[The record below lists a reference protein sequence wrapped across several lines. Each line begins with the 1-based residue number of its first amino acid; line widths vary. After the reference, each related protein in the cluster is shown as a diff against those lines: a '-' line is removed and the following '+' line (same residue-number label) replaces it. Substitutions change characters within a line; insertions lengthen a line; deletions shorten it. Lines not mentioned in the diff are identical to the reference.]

1 MIKSWLKKPK
11 NIVYY
16 VRSNQTLENIIAS
29 ILLCLVFFISS
40 IYEIKMPSYE
50 IVEGQVSDIDVI
62 APFSFEVFK
71 DNSQLQLE
79 KKSLINSLN
88 PVYSKSQ
95 EINFEVINNLNSI
108 FTKLFRL
115 VEAGERERLK
125 KEISN
130 LGYEV
135 NYTELNYVFSTNRMQ
150 GVWEYMMVKSDSLLK
165 LGIVE
170 IPIDE
175 TILIERDG
183 RAETVYS
190 GTFNSVA
197 KGSRQAAMQ
206 FKDDD
211 VQGLLEYIFFV
222 SLSPNVVI
230 NQYRTDELVKGK
242 NEKITSVLDVV
253 QKNEIII
260 RKNTKV
266 THLDYMKYTSMLNSE
281 EYLSWQV
288 NKRTIL
294 LKLIGYGLLAFLI
307 LTIFRYT
314 LSRLVNNLGNKAY
327 LLLLILFIVEVSL
340 YLAFDLLTNIS
351 PYIFPILFF
360 VLLPALVLSTKIGF
374 IYSLFLLFINLLTF
388 KMTGS
393 VQLFHVFV
401 AMSGLVLID
410 RFSIKKTFG
419 TMTWTLIGSG
429 FVIVMM
435 LGLTSG
441 IPFLQILN
449 NFIYTVIGFSIS
461 LAGIISLSSWIESKL
476 DIISNNQLLS
486 LLDFNHP
493 LLKKLA
499 TEAPGTY
506 HHSLVVSNLA
516 ERAAEE
522 IGADYL
528 LARVG
533 SFYHDIGKLKN
544 PKLFTENNEDSDML
558 HDALSFTES
567 AEIIKD
573 HVSYGMQLAK
583 QSGLP
588 KEIIEIIRDHHG
600 TQAIRYFLKKA
611 QESNQETPQNIFYYN
626 GPKPVSK
633 ISVIIMIA
641 DIVESKTKVFNEF
654 NPEIVEKTIDELIAN
669 KQFAE
674 TQLSFRELKQIKE
687 VMNVV
692 LGSIYRKRKDYKLE
706 D

>member
-125 KEISN
+125 KDISN

-150 GVWEYMMVKSDSLLK
+150 GVWDYMMVKSDSLLK

-197 KGSRQAAMQ
+197 KASRQAAMQ

-211 VQGLLEYIFFV
+211 VQGLLEYLFFV

-230 NQYRTDELVKGK
+230 NQNRTDELVKGK

-253 QKNEIII
+253 QKNETII

-266 THLDYMKYTSMLNSE
+266 THLDFMKYTSMLNSE

-327 LLLLILFIVEVSL
+327 LLLLILFIAEVSL

-360 VLLPALVLSTKIGF
+360 VLLPSLVLSTKIGF

-388 KMTGS
+388 K
-393 VQLFHVFV
+393 
-401 AMSGLVLID
+401 
-410 RFSIKKTFG
+410 
-419 TMTWTLIGSG
+419 
-429 FVIVMM
+429 
-435 LGLTSG
+435 
-441 IPFLQILN
+441 
-449 NFIYTVIGFSIS
+449 
-461 LAGIISLSSWIESKL
+461 
-476 DIISNNQLLS
+476 
-486 LLDFNHP
+486 
-493 LLKKLA
+493 
-499 TEAPGTY
+499 
-506 HHSLVVSNLA
+506 
-516 ERAAEE
+516 
-522 IGADYL
+522 
-528 LARVG
+528 
-533 SFYHDIGKLKN
+533 
-544 PKLFTENNEDSDML
+544 
-558 HDALSFTES
+558 
-567 AEIIKD
+567 
-573 HVSYGMQLAK
+573 
-583 QSGLP
+583 
-588 KEIIEIIRDHHG
+588 
-600 TQAIRYFLKKA
+600 
-611 QESNQETPQNIFYYN
+611 
-626 GPKPVSK
+626 
-633 ISVIIMIA
+633 
-641 DIVESKTKVFNEF
+641 
-654 NPEIVEKTIDELIAN
+654 
-669 KQFAE
+669 
-674 TQLSFRELKQIKE
+674 
-687 VMNVV
+687 
-692 LGSIYRKRKDYKLE
+692 
-706 D
+706 